1 MSITIIPWLL
11 ACATAV
17 WFGLLAVRAGKS
29 WPLWGLAGGA
39 FGLVSS
45 TCVFG
50 LGQAAGIP
58 FSDEARTALHVE
70 WMLAAV
76 AIILLVGGLFTWNLW
91 RKSRRDFA
99 APKPTAAATG
109 DKPTGKNAL

>member
-11 ACATAV
+11 ACGTAV

-45 TCVFG
+45 TCVMG
-50 LGQAAGIP
+50 LGQATGIP

-70 WMLAAV
+70 WTLTAI

-91 RKSRRDFA
+91 RKSRRQITETRPAAA
-99 APKPTAAATG
+99 APG
-109 DKPTGKNAL
+109 DKKTGKNA